1 MTSVSD
7 EKDRLGEKLHDVEAA
22 REDQWAKKRD
32 SELLQKMREKLAA
45 SAVCP
50 NCKRALVA
58 RAENGIGMLSCPGGH
73 GAWLD
78 EPTLKAVLKA
88 AK

>member
-1 MTSVSD
+1 VSD

-32 SELLQKMREKLAA
+32 TELLQKMREKLAA

-50 NCKRALVA
+50 KCKRALVA
-58 RAENGIGMLSCPGGH
+58 RAENGIGMLACPGGD

-78 EPTLKAVLKA
+78 GPTLRTVLKS